1 MDNLIWVI
9 YLIDVVCG
17 DMKGLG
23 VLCFLGSIVTIIMF
37 IIVKYDPLNYDGSK
51 ALSEGLINF
60 KWGLCSVIS
69 LTPLLLSNFIPSQ
82 DTAYKMLAVYGVSE
96 VSKSENVQELMGD
109 GMDILKLTL
118 KDYKDKLESTTKK
131 D

>member
-9 YLIDVVCG
+9 YLIDVVCK
-17 DMKGLG
+17 DMNGLG
-23 VLCFLGSIVTIIMF
+23 FLLFMFMIVSGAGYAIGHFT
-37 IIVKYDPLNYDGSK
+37 KDDESADPIREL
-51 ALSEGLINF
+51 
-60 KWGLCSVIS
+60 
-69 LTPLLLSNFIPSQ
+69 PLGRVFSFCILMLFLSNLIPSQ

>member
-17 DMKGLG
+17 DMDGLG
-23 VLCFLGSIVTIIMF
+23 FLLVVTTIFSFIGYSIGHFTKEDRSADGLRELPLGKIFSACITILM
-37 IIVKYDPLNYDGSK
+37 
-51 ALSEGLINF
+51 
-60 KWGLCSVIS
+60 
-69 LTPLLLSNFIPSQ
+69 LSNLIPSQ
-82 DTAYKMLAVYGVSE
+82 DTAYKMLAVYGVNE

-109 GMDILKLTL
+109 GLDILKLTL

>member
-17 DMKGLG
+17 DMKGIG
-23 VLCFLGSIVTIIMF
+23 AFCFIGLVVTLFMF
-37 IIVKYDPLNYDGSK
+37 ILVKCDPINYRGDK
-51 ALSEGLINF
+51 VLSSGMSNF
-60 KWGLCSVIS
+60 KWGVCSVVF
-69 LTPLLLSNFIPSQ
+69 LTPLTLSNFIPSQ
-82 DTAYKMLAVYGVSE
+82 DTAYKMLAVYGVNE

>member
-17 DMKGLG
+17 GMVGLG
-23 VLCFLGSIVTIIMF
+23 TLCVVGLLITTTMF
-37 IIVKYDPLNYDGSK
+37 IVVKCDPHHYNGSK
-51 ALSEGLINF
+51 ALSEGIINF
-60 KWGLCSVIS
+60 KWGVCSVMF
-69 LTPLLLSNFIPSQ
+69 LTPLILSNFIPSQ